1 MAIHANYHFSVTVY
15 TPDLAVVECL
25 RALAKFSQ
33 ETGNNQIPW
42 GGTKDTDWRNAG
54 HKITLHFSSAAY
66 RERLKS
72 EPARLLPSGLF
83 KIVSDSDADP
93 ARPQSF

>member
-1 MAIHANYHFSVTVY
+1 MTIHANYHFSVTVY
-15 TPDLAVVECL
+15 TRDLAVVECL

-42 GGTKDTDWRNAG
+42 GGTKDTDWRNADR
-54 HKITLHFSSAAY
+54 KITLHFSSPAY

-72 EPARLLPSGLF
+72 EAARLLPSGLF
-83 KIVSDSDADP
+83 EIVSESDADP
-93 ARPQSF
+93 AHPQPF

>member
-72 EPARLLPSGLF
+72 KAARLLPSGLF
-83 KIVSDSDADP
+83 KIVSESHADP